1 MSIYTRDQVA
11 QAIIAEG
18 QKRGVTPR
26 GIQIAIATG
35 LVESNLTVY
44 ANSKVPA
51 SLAIPHDAVGC
62 DGMSVGVFQQQVI
75 MGASGWWWGDA
86 ATCMDPTLSAGLF
99 YSRLCRLDYNGPNSP
114 GSYAQAV
121 QQSAFP
127 DRYDQRMADAV
138 ASYDRLSGAPAVP
151 VVAPPVFSEDNQIG
165 RYANFSS
172 RNGTKVDLLIIHT
185 EEPYG
190 TDCVPAQHLADFIK
204 DSEGTSNPVSY
215 HYAVGQRSDGAVEV
229 IDIVDTDYECWAV
242 LDSNP
247 NSINYCFAGS
257 AVAMTTQE
265 WMDRYGNAID
275 VVAYLVVADARK
287 YNVPLN
293 VLVPPYPA
301 DPPGVT
307 DHRYVTDHL
316 GDGSHT
322 DVGDNFPWPYFMD
335 RINHY
340 GNGTSAA
347 TSTPAS
353 TTADAGA
360 VLTALTPA
368 QQQEIYDIVTK
379 KGQSRSFLAT
389 DGALIENMLGF
400 EYNVDGNVWNMT
412 VTWAYLFDVPS
423 AVAIVE
429 QVASGGPVSGS
440 WAAASPAVTEFGI
453 AYCKGLVAFK
463 PKLLALLNKTGPPP
477 KSSANG
483 TTGNAAKTSVKS
495 AANGAASQAVP
506 ASADPAAMPAPAGAV
521 N

>member
-18 QKRGVTPR
+18 QKRGITPR

-51 SLAIPHDAVGC
+51 SLAIPHDAVGS
-62 DGMSVGVFQQQVI
+62 DGFSVGVFQQQVV
-75 MGASGWWWGDA
+75 MGGSGWWWGDA
-86 ATCMDPTLSAGLF
+86 ATCMDPTSSAGLF
-99 YSRLCRLDYNGPNSP
+99 FGRLCRLDYNGPNSP
-114 GSYAQAV
+114 GSYAQEV
-121 QQSAFP
+121 QSSAFP

-138 ASYDRLSGAPAVP
+138 TIYNRLSGAPAAP
-151 VVAPPVFSEDNQIG
+151 VVAPPAFTEDNQIG
-165 RYANFSS
+165 RYTNFSS
-172 RNGTKVDLLIIHT
+172 RSGTNVDLLIVHT
-185 EEPYG
+185 EEPY
-190 TDCVPAQHLADFIK
+190 TTECVPAQHLADFIK

-215 HYAVGQRSDGAVEV
+215 HYAVGQKSDGTVEV

-247 NSINYCFAGS
+247 DSINYCFAGS

-293 VLVPPYPA
+293 VLAPPYGTN
-301 DPPGVT
+301 PPGVT
-307 DHRYVTDHL
+307 DHRYITDHL
-316 GDGSHT
+316 GDGTHT
-322 DVGDNFPWPYFMD
+322 DVGDNFPWPYFTD

-340 GNGTSAA
+340 ANGTSA
-347 TSTPAS
+347 PANTGTDS
-353 TTADAGA
+353 GGFLMA
-360 VLTALTPA
+360 LTAA
-368 QQQEIYDIVTK
+368 QQQEIYDTITK
-379 KGQSRSFLAT
+379 KGCSRSFLAT
-389 DGALIENMLGF
+389 DGALIEDMLGF

-412 VTWAYLFDVPS
+412 MTWAYLFDVPS

-429 QVASGGPVSGS
+429 QVATGGPAPAS
-440 WAAASPAVTEFGI
+440 WAAASPAVTEFGT

-463 PKLLALLNKTGPPP
+463 PKLLALLN
-477 KSSANG
+477 SSGAPAN
-483 TTGNAAKTSVKS
+483 S
-495 AANGAASQAVP
+495 AGNGAK
-506 ASADPAAMPAPAGAV
+506 AV